1 MDFCVAELLWWAF
14 GFALAFGAGTSGVFG
29 LSHWLYGVEGGA
41 SAATFFLFQLMFCG
55 TSATIVS
62 GAVAERVT
70 FSGYVVITL
79 VISAVVYPLYAHWAW
94 NTAQF
99 GGVPGWLAA
108 LGFVDFAGSTVVHSI
123 GGWVSLAAVLVI
135 GPRAGR
141 FLRGVPAIREI
152 GRAHV

>member
-29 LSHWLYGVEGGA
+29 LSHWLYGGEGGA

-79 VISAVVYPLYAHWAW
+79 VISAVVYPLSAHRSEELRVGKVCVSKCRPRF
-94 NTAQF
+94 AQF
-99 GGVPGWLAA
+99 PN
-108 LGFVDFAGSTVVHSI
+108 TTNI
-123 GGWVSLAAVLVI
+123 
-135 GPRAGR
+135 
-141 FLRGVPAIREI
+141 
-152 GRAHV
+152 